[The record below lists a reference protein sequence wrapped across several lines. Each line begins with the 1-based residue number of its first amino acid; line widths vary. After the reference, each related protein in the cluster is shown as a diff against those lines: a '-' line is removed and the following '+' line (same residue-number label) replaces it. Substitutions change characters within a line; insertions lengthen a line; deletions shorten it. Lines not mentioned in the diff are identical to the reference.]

1 MTEFMYQ
8 TQYSVPLIFVPCFPL
23 FSPIASIPET
33 VAESEEDTQEKLKTD
48 YLFLSIPASFCILV
62 KICFSTTNR

>member
-8 TQYSVPLIFVPCFPL
+8 TQYSAPLIFVPCFLL

-33 VAESEEDTQEKLKTD
+33 VAESEEDTQEKLRQIFVFIHPSILLHSSEN
-48 YLFLSIPASFCILV
+48 LFL
-62 KICFSTTNR
+62 NN